1 MSRPKRKISLIYFAI
16 STLLLVGMV
25 PLVLTG
31 WLLSDRSARE
41 LRAVENRYQIQL
53 VQEKARQ
60 IELFGQHHSD
70 IVKGIAKALELAGT
84 ESVLSS
90 PDTEA
95 KLGTTLRENPNLLA
109 IYIRPQAAEPVALF
123 RPNALTRADT
133 EAICDNA
140 LRNLTTQPLLIGR
153 PQKLGQSSESILT
166 IASPITMNGSAAA
179 SVVAIVS
186 LREISRS
193 VVGTSTTSEADMWAA
208 GLPIIFVVDG
218 DGRAVFHPDSSLVE
232 AQKPMGNLRIVDE
245 WQQSNAQIQSG
256 LVPFTAEFNDESYDM
271 IGAYSTVRFGNDL
284 SLGVI
289 TMQDERKAL
298 ASVGEMKTQ
307 TWLISLAFAFVAML
321 VGSIA
326 ARTLTAP
333 IMRLDAAAGRVAAG
347 DFSTRVETR
356 NMTEIGTLGESFN
369 TMTDKLEE
377 HIARLAKAAQENRE
391 LFVGTV
397 KALSAAID
405 GKDKYTRGHSERVAR
420 ISVAIGKQ
428 MGMPADEL
436 ETLRISA
443 LLHDVGKIAIDD
455 NILKKPAA
463 LTDEEFAIMKTHPQ
477 KGYKIM
483 SQIPAMKEFLPGM
496 YMHHEMVNGQGY
508 PQGLTDKEI
517 PLQAKIVSVAD
528 TFDAMTIDRP
538 YQKGMLLPEA
548 LEKIKSMVGTR
559 YDGGVVSALIR
570 GCDAGEIGQG
580 VVRFLVNA
588 KNAEIEA
595 NIDAGIEA
603 DIDAEIDAAVEAAFE
618 MNTKKP
624 PVDAEI
630 DAEMEAAFKAEMD
643 KQGDADHEEETLRV
657 A

>member
-1 MSRPKRKISLIYFAI
+1 MSFAFLVCMSRPQRKISLIYLVVC
-16 STLLLVGMV
+16 TLLLVGLV

-31 WLLSDRSARE
+31 WLLSERSARE

-60 IELFGQHHSD
+60 IEMFGQHHSD
-70 IVKGIAKALELAGT
+70 LVKGIAKALELANNT
-84 ESVLSS
+84 EVLSS
-90 PDTEA
+90 PQTEE
-95 KLGTTLRENPNLLA
+95 KLGMTLRENPSLLA
-109 IYIRPQAAEPVALF
+109 LYVRPFGAEPVALF
-123 RPNALTRADT
+123 RPNALNRNDIDTIADT
-133 EAICDNA
+133 A
-140 LRNLTTQPLLIGR
+140 LQSLTNQPLLIGQ
-153 PQKLGQSSESILT
+153 PQKLAQTGESILT
-166 IASPITMNGSAAA
+166 FASPVMMNGQQAA

-186 LREISRS
+186 LKDLARS
-193 VVGTSTTSEADMWAA
+193 VVGTGAMSEIDLWKA
-208 GLPIIFVVDG
+208 GLPIIFVVNESG
-218 DGRAVFHPDSSLVE
+218 HAVFHPDSSLVDS
-232 AQKPMGNLRIVDE
+232 QKSLSNLKIVDE

-256 LVPFTAEFNDESYDM
+256 LVPFTADFDGNSYDM
-271 IGAYSTVRFGNDL
+271 IGAYSTVRFSNEM
-284 SLGVI
+284 SFGVI

-321 VGSIA
+321 VGSLA

-333 IMRLDAAAGRVAAG
+333 ILKLSTAAQRVAGG
-347 DFSTRVETR
+347 DYSTRVETR

-369 TMTDKLEE
+369 TMSDRVQE
-377 HIARLAKAAQENRE
+377 HIERLAKAAQENRE

-397 KALSAAID
+397 KALAAAID

-428 MGMPADEL
+428 LGLSAEEL

-463 LTDEEFAIMKTHPQ
+463 LTAEEFEVMKTHPQ

-508 PQGLTDKEI
+508 PQGLTDKQI

-548 LEKIKSMVGTR
+548 LGRIKTFVGTR
-559 YDGGVVSALIR
+559 YDASVVNALIR

-588 KNAEIEA
+588 KQAELDNEQ
-595 NIDAGIEA
+595 ESL
-603 DIDAEIDAAVEAAFE
+603 
-618 MNTKKP
+618 K
-624 PVDAEI
+624 
-630 DAEMEAAFKAEMD
+630 
-643 KQGDADHEEETLRV
+643 V